1 MTAGRFTGGG
11 EKPVRKIIL
20 GRGQLNEVYLP
31 YLRDTRRYQIFFGGA
46 ASGKSVFLATRA
58 VLSALSGRNVLVVR
72 KVRRTIGASCWNEVL
87 KSASRIGLLSQFS
100 VGKTDGTLTAKNGAQ
115 IVFVGLD
122 DAEKIKSI
130 TPARGVFEDIWI
142 EEATEIE
149 REEFKQLDK
158 RLRGQSAFEKRIV
171 LSFNP
176 VWKTH
181 WIYREFFSGW
191 DETKTVYESD
201 SLLIVKTTFRDNR
214 FLTQSDRNALL
225 SEKDDYFRRVYT
237 DGEWGV
243 MGDAI
248 FTNWRTEEVD
258 ENAPGET
265 RMGLDFGFSY
275 DPCGFVKARYDR
287 KNRRVTVLSE
297 VCRRGLTNLELA
309 QILLPIAG
317 GGLIVCDSAEPKS
330 IMELRAAGLRVAPAR
345 KGPDSVLH
353 GVQWLR
359 GQEIVLGAACPALK
373 EELTL
378 YCWDKDKDGNP
389 LPRPCDRDNHLI
401 DALRYALE
409 NDAQARYVRTGEL

>member
-1 MTAGRFTGGG
+1 M
-11 EKPVRKIIL
+11 
-20 GRGQLNEVYLP
+20 
-31 YLRDTRRYQIFFGGA
+31 
-46 ASGKSVFLATRA
+46 
-58 VLSALSGRNVLVVR
+58 LSALSGRNVLIVR

-87 KSASRIGLLSQFS
+87 KAAARLGLSGQFTA
-100 VGKTDGTLTAKNGAQ
+100 GKTEGALTARNGAQ
-115 IVFVGLD
+115 ILFVGLD

-130 TPARGVFEDIWI
+130 TPARGVFEDIWV

-149 REEFKQLDK
+149 RAEFKQLDK
-158 RLRGQSAFEKRIV
+158 RLRGQSAFEKRIT

-191 DETKTVYESD
+191 DESKTVCQTA

-214 FLTQSDRNALL
+214 FLTEGDRRALL

-243 MGDAI
+243 AGDAI
-248 FTNWRTEEVD
+248 FTAWRAEEVGD
-258 ENAPGET
+258 DAPGEM
-265 RMGLDFGFSY
+265 RMGLDFGFSS
-275 DPCGFVKARYDR
+275 DPCGFVLARYDR
-287 KNRRVTVLSE
+287 KNRRVFVLRE
-297 VCRRGLTNLELA
+297 ICRRGLTNRDLA
-309 QILLPIAG
+309 LLIAPLAG
-317 GGLIVCDSAEPKS
+317 NGVIVCDSAEPKS
-330 IMELRAAGLRVAPAR
+330 IEELRAFGLRVTPAR

-359 GQEIVLGAACPALK
+359 GQEIIVSAACPALR

-378 YCWDKDKDGNP
+378 YCWDRDKDGNP
-389 LPRPCDRDNHLI
+389 LPRPRDRDNHLI

-409 NDAQARYVRTGEL
+409 NDAQARYVRTAEL